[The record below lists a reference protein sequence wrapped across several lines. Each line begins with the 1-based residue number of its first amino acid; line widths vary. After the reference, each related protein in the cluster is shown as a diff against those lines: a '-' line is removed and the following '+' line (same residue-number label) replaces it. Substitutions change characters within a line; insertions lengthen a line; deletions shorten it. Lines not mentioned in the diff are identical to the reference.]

1 MRKQYLLWMALLIP
15 SWQLSAQ
22 TYCTPTAGASS
33 QNNYL
38 KNAIFFDQGA
48 IYYDATSYQAYVDNS
63 SQMVTSYPGSTV
75 SVHLEHSSGG
85 SKSYVWVDWNADGDF
100 DDFYEDPIGPSPF
113 NTVDDQFFI
122 PPSQEPG
129 IYRIRVQS
137 ASTFSNPVNPC
148 GPNNYGG
155 FVDFSLKIDSAP
167 TCFAPSTLTASN
179 ITNSTATISWEA
191 PTTIPGSGYEYYYT
205 SSTTPPTATTSP
217 SGTSSVTS
225 ASISGLSSFTTYYVY
240 ARSVCSAS
248 DKSVWSLRG
257 TFTTKCDPM
266 TSMFE
271 NFEAVTGATAN
282 CWDKLG
288 PGYMSISSSSGV
300 NNSKGVTQ
308 SSLSAAN
315 FSIAV
320 LPMFSNVNAGT
331 HWLRFKARV
340 NSDPGVLDIGYVT
353 NDSDAST
360 FTTIQSV
367 NIKNKNYDGYEY
379 NVIIPNTVPST
390 ARLAIRHSGIPAVNI
405 YWDEVY
411 WEPKPSCLPIST
423 ITTSNITSTSV
434 DLEWAASA
442 SSPSG
447 YDIYYSLNNTLPT
460 ASTPPSVSNVQGT
473 TYTISNLNIA
483 KTYHIWVR
491 PRCSNTDQGVW
502 NNITSIL
509 TACAPVSSLSENFD
523 SYNTGLVTN
532 APCWGKITVGVIAS
546 CTINGSTPAASGTK
560 HINLRS
566 TSSGDIAIAV
576 LPEFSNVNAGTH
588 QLKFKAYS
596 SVNTGKLKVG
606 YVTDPTNA
614 ESFVLIKQLD
624 ITNTSYNANYYTVN
638 VPATVP
644 ANARLAIR
652 SDHATSTNALYYI
665 DDINW
670 ENGSLGTSE
679 VLTKPEL
686 TVYPNPF
693 TDMINISSEQKVSSM
708 AVYDFSGKI
717 VKETINPSASVSL
730 KELPAGAYLIKVILK
745 NGTAKTIKA
754 VKK

>member
-38 KNAIFFDQGA
+38 KNAVFSDQGA
-48 IYYDATSYQAYVDNS
+48 IYYDATSYQAYVDHS
-63 SQMVTSYPGSTV
+63 SQMVTSYPGGTV

-85 SKSYVWVDWNADGDF
+85 TKSYVWVDWNADGDF
-100 DDFYEDPIGPSPF
+100 DDFYEGPIEPSPF
-113 NTVDDQFFI
+113 NTVDDQFFV
-122 PPSQEPG
+122 PPTQEPG
-129 IYRIRVQS
+129 VYRIRVQS
-137 ASTFSNPVNPC
+137 GSTFPNPVNPC

-155 FVDFSLKIDSAP
+155 FVDFSLKINPTP
-167 TCFAPSTLTASN
+167 TCLAPSALTASN
-179 ITNSTATISWEA
+179 ITNSTALISWEA
-191 PTTIPGSGYEYYYT
+191 STTSPGSGYEYYYT
-205 SSTTPPTATTSP
+205 STNTPPTATTTP
-217 SGTSSVTS
+217 SGTSMTTS
-225 ASISGLSSFTTYYVY
+225 ANISGLSSFTTYYIY
-240 ARSVCSAS
+240 ARSICSAS
-248 DKSVWSLRG
+248 DKSSWSLRG
-257 TFTTKCDPM
+257 TFKTKCDPM
-266 TSMFE
+266 ASMFE
-271 NFEAVTGATAN
+271 NFEAVTGANAN

-288 PGYMSISSSSGV
+288 PGYMTIGTGSGV

-308 SSLSAAN
+308 SALSAAN
-315 FSIAV
+315 FSLAV
-320 LPMFSNVNAGT
+320 LPLFSNVNAGT
-331 HWLRFKARV
+331 HWLRFKAKV
-340 NSDPGVLDIGYVT
+340 SSDPGVLDIGYVT

-360 FTTIQSV
+360 FNIVQSV
-367 NIKNKNYDGYEY
+367 NISNKNYDGYEY
-379 NVIIPNTVPST
+379 SVIIPNTVPSNS
-390 ARLAIRHSGIPAVNI
+390 RLAIRHSGVPAVNI

-411 WEPKPSCLPIST
+411 WEPKPNCLPVSNVT
-423 ITTSNITSTSV
+423 VSNITSSSV
-434 DLEWAASA
+434 DLAWNASS

-447 YDIYYSLNNTLPT
+447 YDIYYSLNNTPPT
-460 ASTPPSVSNVQGT
+460 ASTPPNVSNVSGT
-473 TYTISNLNIA
+473 SYTISNLNIA
-483 KTYHIWVR
+483 KTYYIWVR
-491 PRCSNTDQGVW
+491 PRCSSTDQGPW
-502 NNITSIL
+502 GNITSVL

-523 SYNTGLVTN
+523 SYNTGFLTN
-532 APCWGKITVGVIAS
+532 APCWGKITVGIIAS
-546 CTINGSTPAASGTK
+546 CNINGNIPAASGTK

-576 LPEFSNVNAGTH
+576 LPELSNINAGTH
-588 QLKFKAYS
+588 KLKFKAYS

-614 ESFVLIKQLD
+614 DSFVLIQQLD

-652 SDHATSTNALYYI
+652 SDYATSTNVSYYI
-665 DDINW
+665 DDVNW

-679 VLTKPEL
+679 ISAKSEL
-686 TVYPNPF
+686 SIYPNPF
-693 TDMINISSEQKVSSM
+693 TDMINISGEQKVSSM

-717 VKETINPSASVSL
+717 VKEITNPPTSVSL
-730 KELPAGAYLIKVILK
+730 KELPSGAYLIKVILK